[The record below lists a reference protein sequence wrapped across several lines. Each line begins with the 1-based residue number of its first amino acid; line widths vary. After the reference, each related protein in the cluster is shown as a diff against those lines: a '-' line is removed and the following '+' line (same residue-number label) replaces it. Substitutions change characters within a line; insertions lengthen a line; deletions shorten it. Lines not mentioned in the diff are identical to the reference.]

1 MGKISFLAGFAA
13 GYVVGARA
21 GEERYEQIK
30 LQAGKAWQHPAV
42 QQKKDEATQTLK
54 ERGPEV
60 AAAAGQAAL
69 RGASEAAKSAVSA
82 GYSVAKHGKPG
93 QTVEGEI
100 APVSDSS
107 TAPDSDTDSGST
119 KQASAV
125 EDMADETA
133 HDNAHAPKS
142 ADGFNAN

>member
-60 AAAAGQAAL
+60 AAAAGTAAL
-69 RGASEAAKSAVSA
+69 KGASTAAKSAVAA
-82 GYSVAKHGKPG
+82 GYQAATNSHKGPV
-93 QTVEGEI
+93 VEGSLAHGNEQ
-100 APVSDSS
+100 
-107 TAPDSDTDSGST
+107 TAPASDTDSGST
-119 KQASAV
+119 KNV
-125 EDMADETA
+125 EDPDAVQTKAAD
-133 HDNAHAPKS
+133 P
-142 ADGFNAN
+142 GFDAN